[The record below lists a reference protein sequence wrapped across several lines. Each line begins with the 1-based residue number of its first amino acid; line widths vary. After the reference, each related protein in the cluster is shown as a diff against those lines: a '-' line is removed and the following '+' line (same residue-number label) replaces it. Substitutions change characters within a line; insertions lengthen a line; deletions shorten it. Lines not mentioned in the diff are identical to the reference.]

1 MVPIQEQVQKLPAIL
16 DQKAAQDRMIKDL
29 LVQNKRTEKEQI
41 EVTQQLQAKAKIVK
55 GELD

>member
-1 MVPIQEQVQKLPAIL
+1 MPAIL